1 MDYNF
6 VRGQFTEAELE
17 AAIIGLFQEQDYV
30 YVTGDTIHRGFE
42 ETLLKDDMRVYLSTR
57 YPDLTEAETETVIG
71 RLENIPSAPLYQGN
85 RETFL
90 LVNEGFDLMRDDPG
104 KLALHIDYI
113 DWAEPESNIFKVVNQ
128 FSILA
133 RIFHRVS

>member
-6 VRGQFTEAELE
+6 VRGQFTESELE
-17 AAIIGLFQEQDYV
+17 AAIIGLFQEQDYA
-30 YVTGDTIHRGFE
+30 YVPGDTIHRGFE
-42 ETLLKDDMRVYLSTR
+42 ETLLKDDLRAHLSTC

-71 RLENIPSAPLYQGN
+71 RLENIPSSPLYQGN
-85 RETFL
+85 REAFL
-90 LVNEGFDLMRDDPG
+90 LVNEGFDLMRDAPG

-113 DWAEPESNIFKVVNQ
+113 NWAEPESNIFKVVNQ